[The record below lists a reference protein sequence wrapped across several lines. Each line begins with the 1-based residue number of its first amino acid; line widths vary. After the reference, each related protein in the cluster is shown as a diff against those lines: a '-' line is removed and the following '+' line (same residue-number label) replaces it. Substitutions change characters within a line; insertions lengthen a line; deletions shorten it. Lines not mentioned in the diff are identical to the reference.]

1 MGTVY
6 NFTTYFSD
14 LRLEPPLTEEFVTC
28 NGCAYVDRD
37 GIIRVSVRT
46 KVRIITVL
54 TWMPNKNFA

>member
-28 NGCAYVDRD
+28 NNCAYVDQD
-37 GIIRVSVRT
+37 GIIRISAQT
-46 KVRIITVL
+46 K
-54 TWMPNKNFA
+54 N